1 MTQVEKFS
9 LALAVI
15 GCVAG
20 VVVIPEVR
28 CATGLDSPLECTEGL
43 GATPLLPTLNGAS
56 PSPLARVQDPRV
68 TSISTRFKWIEAN
81 QPGFLFQEVP
91 LTWAGA
97 DSATATVYV
106 DGGEIPK
113 IRVRVYTG
121 AERNSLLF
129 YYTGSRLDFV
139 HQVNKPSPDKRYEQR
154 FYFHRNRLFR
164 WLGPGN
170 AVIAEGSAGFAENS
184 AYLAQLGP
192 RLLDLAHQALQ
203 RGT

>member
-1 MTQVEKFS
+1 MTQAEKIS
-9 LALAVI
+9 LALALI
-15 GCVAG
+15 GCIAA

-43 GATPLLPTLNGAS
+43 GATPLLPTLNGA
-56 PSPLARVQDPRV
+56 PAGPLARVEDPRA

-81 QPGFLFQEVP
+81 QPGFLYQEVP

-106 DGGEIPK
+106 NGGEIPK

-121 AERNSLLF
+121 TERNSLLF
-129 YYTGSRLDFV
+129 YYTGSRMDFV
-139 HQVNKPSPDKRYEQR
+139 HQVSKPSPGKRYEQR
-154 FYFHRNRLFR
+154 FYFDRNRMFR

-170 AVIAEGSAGFAENS
+170 AVIAEGSPGFAENS

-192 RLLDLAHQALQ
+192 QLLNLAHQALR
-203 RGT
+203 RGA